1 MLESEPPPRSPRAAD
16 WPLIGRWWDQGSVGA
31 GAALALFAAPP
42 PGGYTTRGTHGNAAW
57 WWLIGGLVFAAGLG
71 IRAAR
76 LDADPRPSRM
86 AVVDRFV
93 SSWLTWRVLSIAALA
108 VLVLVIVLFGNKPW
122 DPLGPCSR
130 VELGEAYTAN
140 KCLARTIGGRIVP
153 YEVGR
158 GTVVVR
164 DSGDLN
170 TIDYSMV
177 EPSITRYTWAYR
189 PVSAWVLTIVGIGG
203 LALSIHLR
211 GAQRQRAGT

>member
-1 MLESEPPPRSPRAAD
+1 MLESEPPPRSPRAAA
-16 WPLIGRWWDQGSVGA
+16 WPLIGRWWDHGWVGV
-31 GAALALFAAPP
+31 GAALALLAALMA
-42 PGGYTTRGTHGNAAW
+42 GGSTTRGTDGNVAW
-57 WWLIGGLVFAAGLG
+57 WWLIGSLVLAAGLG

-93 SSWLTWRVLSIAALA
+93 SNWLTWRVLSVAALA
-108 VLVLVIVLFGNKPW
+108 VLALVIVFLGNKPW

-130 VELGEAYTAN
+130 TELGEAYTAN
-140 KCLARTIGGRIVP
+140 KCLARTIGHRIVP

-170 TIDYSMV
+170 TVDYSMV
-177 EPSITRYTWAYR
+177 EPSINRYTWAYR
-189 PVSAWVLTIVGIGG
+189 PVSAWVLTIVGVGG
-203 LALSIHLR
+203 LALSIQLR
-211 GAQRQRAGT
+211 GAQRQRGRS